1 MSRMSQKEL
10 RAEIQRL
17 GEDPPAKWTK
27 AELQH
32 RLSEL
37 YVEKDVVPP
46 GQKPQTALRQQVIA
60 MNTNSKTKK
69 LLQMWC
75 QNTLGMP
82 VSGNETIPQLQRA
95 AMTRIY
101 QETTPDGQDPV
112 GFGKAASLTY
122 QEIAADQQY
131 CNWVKTTAAEGGCS
145 VQLSRLAK
153 WLVTQE
159 TQPMRTMDVKMNYL
173 QQEPSPVK
181 HKPVPQPDLKSSAS
195 QSSMSTSTMQIL
207 CQLTEAVK
215 DLKEEV
221 ADLRQDQPRRTKKK
235 DSEISFSMVSEQD
248 P

>member
-1 MSRMSQKEL
+1 
-10 RAEIQRL
+10 
-17 GEDPPAKWTK
+17 
-27 AELQH
+27 
-32 RLSEL
+32 
-37 YVEKDVVPP
+37 
-46 GQKPQTALRQQVIA
+46 

-82 VSGNETIPQLQRA
+82 ISGNETIPQLQRA

-101 QETTPDGQDPV
+101 QETTPDAQDPV
-112 GFGKAASLTY
+112 GFGKAASMTY
-122 QEIAADQQY
+122 QEIATDQQY

-159 TQPMRTMDVKMNYL
+159 TQPTRTMDVKMNYL
-173 QQEPSPVK
+173 QPEPLP
-181 HKPVPQPDLKSSAS
+181 LKSKNLPPPATECSAS
-195 QSSMSTSTMQIL
+195 QSSMSSSTMQIL

-221 ADLRQDQPRRTKKK
+221 ADLRQDQLRRTRKK

-248 P
+248 L